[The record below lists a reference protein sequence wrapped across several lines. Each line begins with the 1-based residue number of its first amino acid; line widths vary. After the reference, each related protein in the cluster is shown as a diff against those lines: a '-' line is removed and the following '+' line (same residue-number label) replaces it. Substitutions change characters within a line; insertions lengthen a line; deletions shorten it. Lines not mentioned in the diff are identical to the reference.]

1 MSLLTRFSS
10 PTQPALLLAAV
21 VLAVGAWVLPA
32 WLTFLLTLAFA
43 KALVVLGVVIQMR
56 AGIVSFGQALF
67 YCVGGYGAG
76 LGAQYLGI
84 GDAFALLAV
93 GTLAAV
99 VLALVCGFLL
109 TRYREIFYAM
119 LTLALSMILYG
130 VLVKSSAL
138 GSTDGFNVAPPSFLG
153 WVPEGIERKRAIYLL
168 TVLISLGVALGFHR
182 FLESG
187 LGRVTEAVREN
198 EIRVEYLG
206 LSPRWVLFANYV
218 VAAGVSALGGGLTA
232 LASGH
237 IDPDMAF
244 WTTSGEFVFI
254 AILGGTGHVVA
265 PFIGAIVFSV
275 IRTFAIQEAPHLWQ
289 MTLGIILL
297 ALVLFLPKGLW
308 SLVSRRRKEQAAS
321 PEGISSPISKKG
333 VRA

>member
-1 MSLLTRFSS
+1 MSLRKLSSS
-10 PTQPALLLAAV
+10 PTVPALLLAGAV
-21 VLAVGAWVLPA
+21 FAAGAWVIPA
-32 WLTFLLTLAFA
+32 WLAFLLTLALS

-56 AGIVSFGQALF
+56 AGLVSFGQALF
-67 YCVGGYGAG
+67 YCIGGYGVG
-76 LGAQYLGI
+76 LASQYLGVN
-84 GDAFALLAV
+84 DAFALLAV
-93 GTLAAV
+93 GTVSAIL
-99 VLALVCGFLL
+99 LALACGWLL

-153 WVPEGIERKRAIYLL
+153 WVPQGDARKQTLYLL
-168 TVLISLGVALGFHR
+168 AVLVATVAALGFHR
-182 FLESG
+182 FMVSS

-206 LSPRWVLFANYV
+206 LSPQRVLFANYV

-254 AILGGTGHVVA
+254 AILGGTGHVAA

-275 IRTFAIQEAPHLWQ
+275 IRTFAIQEAPNTWQ
-289 MTLGIILL
+289 MTLGFILL
-297 ALVLFLPKGLW
+297 ALILFLPKGLW
-308 SLVSRRRKEQAAS
+308 SLVARN
-321 PEGISSPISKKG
+321 KKPG
-333 VRA
+333 VAV

>member
-1 MSLLTRFSS
+1 VAVQKYLSA
-10 PTQPALLLAAV
+10 PTVPALLLAAV
-21 VLAVGAWVLPA
+21 VFCAGAWVMPA
-32 WLTFLLTLAFA
+32 WLAFLLTLAFS

-56 AGIVSFGQALF
+56 AGLVSFGQALF
-67 YCVGGYGAG
+67 YCIGGYGVG
-76 LGAQYLGI
+76 LASQYLGV
-84 GDAFALLAV
+84 GDAFALLAL
-93 GTLAAV
+93 GTAAAIA
-99 VLALVCGFLL
+99 LALVCGWLL

-153 WVPEGIERKRAIYLL
+153 WMPQGDERKRVLYLL
-168 TVLISLGVALGFHR
+168 TVLIATAVALGFHR
-182 FLESG
+182 FMVSS

-206 LSPRWVLFANYV
+206 LSSQRMLFVNYV
-218 VAAGVSALGGGLTA
+218 LAAGVSALGGGLIA

-254 AILGGTGHVVA
+254 AILGGTGHVAA

-275 IRTFAIQEAPHLWQ
+275 IRTFAIQEAPNTWQ
-289 MTLGIILL
+289 MTLGVVLL
-297 ALVLFLPKGLW
+297 ALILFLPKGLW
-308 SLVSRRRKEQAAS
+308 SLVARGHQQELPA
-321 PEGISSPISKKG
+321 
-333 VRA
+333 

>member
-1 MSLLTRFSS
+1 MAVSRRLSS
-10 PTQPALLLAAV
+10 PTEPALVVTALVLAA
-21 VLAVGAWVLPA
+21 GAWVMPA
-32 WLTFLLTLAFA
+32 WLAFLLTLAFA

-56 AGIVSFGQALF
+56 AGLVSFGQALF
-67 YCVGGYGAG
+67 YCIGGYGVG
-76 LGAQYLGI
+76 LAAQRLGLT
-84 GDAFALLAV
+84 DAFALLAI
-93 GTLAAV
+93 GTVAAV
-99 VLALVCGFLL
+99 LLALVTGLLL

-153 WVPEGIERKRAIYLL
+153 WVPEGEMKKRAIY
-168 TVLISLGVALGFHR
+168 VLSVLVAAVAAIGFHR
-182 FLESG
+182 FLVSSH
-187 LGRVTEAVREN
+187 GRVTEAVREN

-206 LSPRWVLFANYV
+206 VSPQSVHFANYV

-232 LASGH
+232 LAAGH

-275 IRTFAIQEAPHLWQ
+275 IRTFAIQEAPNFWQ
-289 MTLGIILL
+289 MTLGVVLL
-297 ALVLFLPKGLW
+297 ALILFLPKGLW
-308 SLVSRRRKEQAAS
+308 SLVARGKREPAA
-321 PEGISSPISKKG
+321 
-333 VRA
+333 

>member
-1 MSLLTRFSS
+1 MSIRKKFSVQ
-10 PTQPALLLAAV
+10 TEPALLLAAAL
-21 VLAVGAWVLPA
+21 LAAGAWVMPA
-32 WLTFLLTLAFA
+32 WMSFLLTLAFA

-56 AGIVSFGQALF
+56 AGLVSFGQALF
-67 YCVGGYGAG
+67 FCIGGYGVG
-76 LGAQYLGI
+76 LAAQYLGI
-84 GDAFALLAV
+84 GDAFALLAIASIA
-93 GTLAAV
+93 GILLAMA
-99 VLALVCGFLL
+99 CGWLL

-153 WVPEGIERKRAIYLL
+153 WVPEGDAMKRAMYLL
-168 TVLISLGVALGFHR
+168 TVFVAALVALGFHR
-182 FLESG
+182 FMVSS

-206 LSPRWVLFANYV
+206 LSPQSVLFFNYV

-237 IDPDMAF
+237 IDPDMAI

-254 AILGGTGHVVA
+254 AILGGTGHVAA
-265 PFIGAIVFSV
+265 PFIGAIVFAV

-289 MTLGIILL
+289 MTLGIVLL
-297 ALVLFLPKGLW
+297 ALILFLPKGLW
-308 SLVSRRRKEQAAS
+308 SLVTRSKREVAA
-321 PEGISSPISKKG
+321 
-333 VRA
+333 

>member
-1 MSLLTRFSS
+1 MSLRNYFSS
-10 PTQPALLLAAV
+10 PTEPALLLAA
-21 VLAVGAWVLPA
+21 AVFIAGAWVMPA
-32 WLTFLLTLAFA
+32 WLAFLLTLALA

-56 AGIVSFGQALF
+56 AGLVSFGQALF
-67 YCVGGYGAG
+67 YCIGGYGVG
-76 LGAQYLGI
+76 LASQYLGV
-84 GDAFALLAV
+84 GDAFALLAL
-93 GTLAAV
+93 GTVAALLMALA
-99 VLALVCGFLL
+99 CGWLL

-138 GSTDGFNVAPPSFLG
+138 GSTDGFNVSPPSFLG
-153 WVPEGIERKRAIYLL
+153 WVPEGDARKRTLYLL
-168 TVLISLGVALGFHR
+168 TVFVAAAVAMGFHR
-182 FLESG
+182 FMVSS

-206 LSPRWVLFANYV
+206 LSPQRMLFANYV
-218 VAAGVSALGGGLTA
+218 LAAGVSGLGGGLTA

-237 IDPDMAF
+237 IDPDMAI

-275 IRTFAIQEAPHLWQ
+275 LRTFAIQEAPNTWQ
-289 MTLGIILL
+289 MTLGITLL
-297 ALVLFLPKGLW
+297 ALILFLPKGLW
-308 SLVSRRRKEQAAS
+308 SLVDRNK
-321 PEGISSPISKKG
+321 PEVS
-333 VRA
+333 A

>member
-1 MSLLTRFSS
+1 MSPRNYFSS
-10 PTQPALLLAAV
+10 PTEPALLLAA
-21 VLAVGAWVLPA
+21 AVFIAGAWVMPA
-32 WLTFLLTLAFA
+32 WLAFLLTQALA

-56 AGIVSFGQALF
+56 AGLVSFGQALF
-67 YCVGGYGAG
+67 YCIGGYGVG
-76 LGAQYLGI
+76 LASQYLGV
-84 GDAFALLAV
+84 GDAFALLAL
-93 GTLAAV
+93 GTVAALLMALA
-99 VLALVCGFLL
+99 CGWLL

-138 GSTDGFNVAPPSFLG
+138 GSTDGFNVSPPSFLG
-153 WVPEGIERKRAIYLL
+153 WVPEGDARKRTLYLL
-168 TVLISLGVALGFHR
+168 TVFVAAAAAMGFHR
-182 FLESG
+182 FMVSS

-206 LSPRWVLFANYV
+206 LSPQRMLFANYV
-218 VAAGVSALGGGLTA
+218 LAAGVSGLGGGLTA

-237 IDPDMAF
+237 IDPDMAI

-275 IRTFAIQEAPHLWQ
+275 LRTFAIQEAPNTWQ
-289 MTLGIILL
+289 MTLGITLL
-297 ALVLFLPKGLW
+297 ALILFLPKGLW
-308 SLVSRRRKEQAAS
+308 SLVDRNK
-321 PEGISSPISKKG
+321 PEVS
-333 VRA
+333 A

>member
-1 MSLLTRFSS
+1 MSFPKFSS
-10 PTQPALLLAAV
+10 SSTMPALLLVAAV
-21 VLAVGAWVLPA
+21 FVAAAWVIPA
-32 WLTFLLTLAFA
+32 WMAFLLTLALA

-56 AGIVSFGQALF
+56 AGLVSFGQALF
-67 YCVGGYGAG
+67 YCIGGYGVG
-76 LGAQYLGI
+76 LASQYLGV
-84 GDAFALLAV
+84 GDAFVLLALGTVAAIALALL
-93 GTLAAV
+93 
-99 VLALVCGFLL
+99 CGWLL

-138 GSTDGFNVAPPSFLG
+138 GSTDGFNVSPPSFLG
-153 WVPEGIERKRAIYLL
+153 WVPEGDARKRTLYLM
-168 TVLISLGVALGFHR
+168 TVVLATLAAMGFHR
-182 FLESG
+182 FMVSS

-206 LSPRWVLFANYV
+206 LSPQRMLFANYV
-218 VAAGVSALGGGLTA
+218 LAAGVSALGGGLTA

-254 AILGGTGHVVA
+254 AILGGTGHVAA

-275 IRTFAIQEAPHLWQ
+275 VRTFAIQEAPNTWQ
-289 MTLGIILL
+289 MTLGIVLL

-308 SLVSRRRKEQAAS
+308 SLVER
-321 PEGISSPISKKG
+321 SKKRG
-333 VRA
+333 ASA

>member
-1 MSLLTRFSS
+1 MSLRNCFSS
-10 PTQPALLLAAV
+10 PTEPALLLAAALFV
-21 VLAVGAWVLPA
+21 AGAWLMPA
-32 WLTFLLTLAFA
+32 WLAFLLTLALG

-56 AGIVSFGQALF
+56 AGLVSFGQALF
-67 YCVGGYGAG
+67 YCIGGYGVG
-76 LGAQYLGI
+76 LAAQYLGI
-84 GDAFALLAV
+84 GDAFALLAL
-93 GTLAAV
+93 GTVAAV
-99 VLALVCGFLL
+99 LLALGCGWLL

-138 GSTDGFNVAPPSFLG
+138 GSTDGFNVVPPSFLG
-153 WVPEGIERKRAIYLL
+153 WVPEGDARKRTMYLL
-168 TVLISLGVALGFHR
+168 TVLVAAAAAIGFHR
-182 FLESG
+182 FMVSS

-198 EIRVEYLG
+198 EIRVDFLG
-206 LSPRWVLFANYV
+206 ISPQGVLFVNYV

-237 IDPDMAF
+237 IDPDMAV

-254 AILGGTGHVVA
+254 AILGGTGHVAA

-275 IRTFAIQEAPHLWQ
+275 IRTFAIQEAPHFWQ
-289 MTLGIILL
+289 MTLGVVLL

-308 SLVSRRRKEQAAS
+308 SLVARDRKQQVAE
-321 PEGISSPISKKG
+321 
-333 VRA
+333 

>member
-1 MSLLTRFSS
+1 MSLRNYFSS
-10 PTQPALLLAAV
+10 PTEPALLLAA
-21 VLAVGAWVLPA
+21 AVFVAGAWIMPA
-32 WLTFLLTLAFA
+32 WLAFLLTLALA

-56 AGIVSFGQALF
+56 AGLVSFGQALF
-67 YCVGGYGAG
+67 YCIGGYGVG
-76 LGAQYLGI
+76 LASQYLGV
-84 GDAFALLAV
+84 GDAFALLAL
-93 GTLAAV
+93 GTVAALLMALA
-99 VLALVCGFLL
+99 CGWLL

-138 GSTDGFNVAPPSFLG
+138 GSTDGFNVSPPSFLG
-153 WVPEGIERKRAIYLL
+153 WVPEGDARKRTLYLL
-168 TVLISLGVALGFHR
+168 TVFVAAAVAMGFHR
-182 FLESG
+182 FMVSS

-206 LSPRWVLFANYV
+206 LSPQRMLFANYV
-218 VAAGVSALGGGLTA
+218 LAAGVSGLGGGLTA

-237 IDPDMAF
+237 IDPDMAI

-275 IRTFAIQEAPHLWQ
+275 LRTFAIQEAPNTWQ
-289 MTLGIILL
+289 MTLGITLL
-297 ALVLFLPKGLW
+297 ALILFLPKGLW
-308 SLVSRRRKEQAAS
+308 SLVDRNK
-321 PEGISSPISKKG
+321 PEVS
-333 VRA
+333 A